1 MKLRTRRFSLL
12 CSLILLA
19 GILAPAP
26 AGRPSQSSSSKE
38 IRKSEALAPG
48 IEHLEIRRGDFA
60 SEAGT
65 DRWIINVLVIE
76 PKSGRL
82 TLARALDEV
91 VGAETTSSLAIR
103 HGALAAVNG
112 GYFRT
117 TGTYRGE
124 PAGMLKLG
132 GKVLSEPSLPRSEL
146 AITNA
151 DGAARIAVAQIEVKT
166 EIVADSR
173 EMRAVDG
180 INRPR
185 EENEMILYTPEFHRT
200 TLTDPGGIE
209 IAVERGR
216 VTGVLEGEGSRPIP
230 SEGCVVSAVGAAG
243 RWAREHLR
251 LGAPIEVRAE
261 ITSHPP
267 LPFAPEFIIGG
278 GPLLVAAGRSTAAAA
293 ADAEQFKADFSR
305 ARHPRTAVGVRREG
319 SLILVTVDGRQP
331 KKSVG
336 MTVEELAGLM
346 LELGCVEAVNLDGGG
361 STTMVVKGKVA
372 NNPSDATG
380 ERPVSDALLV
390 FSRNGGRGKS

>member
-1 MKLRTRRFSLL
+1 MRRFSLL
-12 CSLILLA
+12 CSLFLLA
-19 GILAPAP
+19 GTLAPAP
-26 AGRPSQSSSSKE
+26 AERQSQSSPPKE
-38 IRKSEALAPG
+38 TRKSEALAPG
-48 IEHLEIRRGDFA
+48 IEHLEILRGDFA
-60 SEAGT
+60 SEPGT
-65 DRWIINVLVIE
+65 DRWIINVLVVE

-124 PAGMLKLG
+124 PTGMLELG
-132 GKVLSEPSLPRSEL
+132 EKVLSEPSPPRSEL

-151 DGAARIAVAQIEVKT
+151 GGAVRIAVAQIGVKT
-166 EIVADSR
+166 EIVADGR
-173 EMRAVDG
+173 KTHAADG

-185 EENEMILYTPEFHRT
+185 EENEMILFTPEFHRT

-209 IAVERGR
+209 IIVERGR
-216 VTGVLEGEGSRPIP
+216 VTAAFDGEGSRPIP
-230 SEGCVVSAVGAAG
+230 SEGYVLSAAGAAG

-251 LGAPIEVRAE
+251 LGARVEVRTE

-278 GPLLVAAGRSTAAAA
+278 GPLLVAAGRSLAAAA
-293 ADAEQFKADFSR
+293 ADAEQFKADFSQ
-305 ARHPRTAVGVRREG
+305 ARHPRTAVGVRAEG
-319 SLILVTVDGRQP
+319 SLVFVTVDGRQP

-336 MTVEELAGLM
+336 MTVDELAGLM
-346 LELGCVEAVNLDGGG
+346 LELGCVDAINLDGGG
-361 STTMVVKGKVA
+361 STTMVVKGRVV
-372 NNPSDATG
+372 NNPSDTTG
-380 ERPVSDALLV
+380 ERPVSDALLI
-390 FSRNGGRGKS
+390 FRRWT